1 MQNVSV
7 IVKRSQ
13 ASYSDTVGLLLA
25 AIERR
30 GLTLFSR
37 VDHATGARAVG
48 LQLADEELFMFGNPL
63 SGTPLMQSDPRIGL
77 ELPLKMLVWR
87 EGADVLVGFRDP
99 REFAGSYDV
108 APCKATLEQ
117 MAALLGDLA
126 AEAAGK
132 TPTS

>member
-1 MQNVSV
+1 MCPV

-13 ASYSDTVGLLLA
+13 ASYSDTVGSLLA

-37 VDHATGARAVG
+37 VDHAAGARAVG

-77 ELPLKMLVWR
+77 ELPLKLLVWR

-99 REFAGSYDV
+99 RELAGSYDV

-126 AEAAGK
+126 VEAAGT
-132 TPTS
+132 TPTR

>member
-1 MQNVSV
+1 MRQV
-7 IVKRSQ
+7 IVKRSS
-13 ASYSDTVGLLLA
+13 ASYSDTVGSLLA

-37 VDHATGARAVG
+37 VDHAAGARTVG
-48 LQLADEELFMFGNPL
+48 LQLADEELFVLGNAL
-63 SGTPLMQSDPRIGL
+63 SGTPLMQSDPRVGL

-99 REFAGSYDV
+99 RELADSYDV
-108 APCKATLEQ
+108 APNEATLEQ
-117 MAALLGDLA
+117 MATLLGELA
-126 AEAAGK
+126 AEATAT